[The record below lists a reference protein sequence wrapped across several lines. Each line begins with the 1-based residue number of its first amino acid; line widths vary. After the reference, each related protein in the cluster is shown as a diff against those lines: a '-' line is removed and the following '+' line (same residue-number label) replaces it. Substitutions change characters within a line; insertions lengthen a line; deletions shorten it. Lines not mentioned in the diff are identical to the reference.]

1 MRLPF
6 NLTRVLLAAG
16 SAAAIGLLGYGGW
29 SYREL
34 RRENTLLRE
43 EVVELNQSL
52 SRVQD
57 KNNVLVQSLQTEQD
71 KNGGFQVKI
80 GEIASIVGNLQ
91 KLSATDPELL
101 KKYSKVYFLSE
112 NYAPA
117 QLSSIDPQFLYE
129 KNRTQLIHTG
139 VLPHLQGMLDAAK
152 RDGITLQIV
161 SAYRSFYDQATV
173 KAGYAVVYGS
183 GANKFSADQGYSEH
197 QLGTTADFTVP
208 EVDGA
213 FSEFEKS
220 TGYKWLADNA
230 YKFGLVLSYPK
241 NNSYYQSEPWH
252 WRFVGT
258 ALANY
263 LHSEN
268 KYFYDLDQREIDGYL
283 ITIFN

>member
-1 MRLPF
+1 M
-6 NLTRVLLAAG
+6 AAG